1 MNLPAGASL
10 QGNGDGWIS
19 SVSPIQNAHPEALVW
34 INPARKDQH
43 ELLGITRSNCIVVG
57 TSEVYQPRENQLL
70 IRCED
75 PRFFYASLLSEL
87 IQDST
92 ASGIHSTAIVDER
105 AVIGERVS
113 IGAYT
118 VIGECTIGDGVRIGS
133 HCHIK
138 DGAAIGKRVTIADG
152 VIVGGDGFGFV
163 KQKNGEPFRFPHV
176 GSVIIEDDVEIGS
189 NTCVDRGTLGSTI
202 IRFFAKID
210 NLVHIAHNVDV
221 GARTMIA
228 ANAMIGGSTVLG
240 EDVWIAPSVTVRD
253 GLSIGDKSFI
263 GLGAVLTKSVPEGEV
278 WAGSPARF
286 LRRS

>member
-1 MNLPAGASL
+1 M
-10 QGNGDGWIS
+10 
-19 SVSPIQNAHPEALVW
+19 
-34 INPARKDQH
+34 
-43 ELLGITRSNCIVVG
+43 
-57 TSEVYQPRENQLL
+57 
-70 IRCED
+70 
-75 PRFFYASLLSEL
+75 
-87 IQDST
+87 
-92 ASGIHSTAIVDER
+92 ASGIHPTAIVDER
-105 AVIGERVS
+105 AVVGEGVS

-133 HCHIK
+133 HCRIK
-138 DGAAIGKRVTIADG
+138 DGAVIGKRVTIADG
-152 VIVGGDGFGFV
+152 VIIGGDGFGFV
-163 KQKNGEPFRFPHV
+163 KQKGGEPFRFPHV

-189 NTCVDRGTLGSTI
+189 NTCIDRGTLGSTI
-202 IRFFAKID
+202 IRFCAKID

-240 EDVWIAPSVTVRD
+240 EDVWIAPSVTARD